1 MILGIDAANIRAGGG
16 LTHLVE
22 LLAAADPS
30 THGFTRVIVWCG
42 GQTAALLPA
51 RPWLEVRHV
60 PMLDRA
66 LPFRTVWQV
75 TQLTR
80 AVRAAECDMLF
91 SPGGSYT
98 GRFRPMV
105 TFNQNLL
112 PFDWAE
118 LRRFGWSPM
127 TLKMLLLA
135 RTQARTFRQ
144 ADGVIFL
151 TEHARAFINTTLGAL
166 PGKAAV
172 VPHGLDPRF
181 GAAPRP
187 QRAMSECS
195 PERPFRLLYVSALL
209 PYKHQAVVAD
219 AVMRLRRQ
227 GRAVTLDLVGPG
239 SPGEVA
245 KLSAVLR
252 RLDPAGTTIR
262 YLGPVDYAQLH
273 RHYAAAEAFIFASSC
288 ESFGQ
293 ILTEAMSAGL
303 PIACSRRSAM
313 PELLGEAGVYFDPED
328 AADIEATLAALLDD
342 PDRRAAVASA
352 AFREA
357 AGYSWTRCAAETFAF
372 LATVARDHHRVDG
385 HA

>member
-22 LLAAADPS
+22 LLAAADPPS
-30 THGFTRVIVWCG
+30 HGFTRVIVWCG
-42 GQTAALLPA
+42 GQTASLLPV
-51 RPWLEVRHV
+51 RPWLDVRQV

-66 LPFRTVWQV
+66 LPFRTAWQV

-80 AVRAAECDMLF
+80 AVRAAGCDMLF

-105 TFNQNLL
+105 AFNQNLL
-112 PFDWAE
+112 PFEWAE

-135 RTQARTFRQ
+135 RTQSRTFRQ

-151 TEHARAFINTTLGAL
+151 TEHARAFITATLGAL

-181 GAAPRP
+181 AAAPRP
-187 QRAMSECS
+187 QRAMHDCS
-195 PERPFRLLYVSALL
+195 PEQPFRLLYVSALL

-252 RLDPAGTTIR
+252 RLDPAGTTLR

-273 RHYAAAEAFIFASSC
+273 RHYAEAEAFVFASSC

-313 PELLGEAGVYFDPED
+313 PELLGQAGVYFDPED
-328 AADIEATLAALLDD
+328 AADIEATLATLLDD
-342 PDRRAAVASA
+342 PDRRAVLANA
-352 AFREA
+352 AFRESKA
-357 AGYSWTRCAAETFAF
+357 YSWIRCATDTFAF
-372 LATVARDHHRVDG
+372 LATVAREHHPLGG